1 MILGLAGFLPVHP
14 RQYLIAYRNR
24 KLVNEAEKNEEKNEE
39 PNEEESKIKD
49 S

>member
-39 PNEEESKIKD
+39 PKTLKLLLILL
-49 S
+49 